1 MMEVAEMK
9 HEDIEERLSQIQTEL
24 ADESADVDA
33 LSAEVDALQERD
45 SALKKEAEEKRAL
58 MDKVSKASAPII
70 EERKEIKKMEEMEIR
85 NTKAYI
91 DAYAEYIKTGKDAE
105 CRALLSTNVQT
116 GTVAVPEFVYDIVK
130 TAWEREEIMALVRKS
145 YLRGNVK
152 VGFEISGDDAIV
164 HTEGGNAIDLENLA
178 LGVVEMKPES
188 IKKAIQI
195 SDEVYDLRGEDFLR
209 YIYDELAYKIA
220 KKTAEELLDK
230 IANAPAT
237 SSASAVGVP
246 VVTAATI
253 GLGTIATAISNL
265 SDEAV
270 SPVIVMNKLTW
281 GAFKQA
287 QYDGNFDADP
297 FEGLRVIFNNK
308 MATYDNATT
317 GQPYAIVGD
326 FTNGALAN
334 FPNGDDITFKFD
346 DLTYKKQ
353 DLIEVMGRRFVA
365 VAPIAPNAF
374 VKIVKN

>member
-1 MMEVAEMK
+1 MK

-58 MDKVSKASAPII
+58 MDAVAKASAPII
-70 EERKEIKKMEEMEIR
+70 EERKEIKKMEMEIR
-85 NTKAYI
+85 NTKEYI
-91 DAYAEYIKTGKDAE
+91 DAFADYIKTNNDAE
-105 CRALLSTNVQT
+105 CRALYTEHTPNGS
-116 GTVAVPEFVYDIVK
+116 VPVPDFVYDIVK
-130 TAWEREEIMALVRKS
+130 TAWEREEIMSLVRKS
-145 YLRGNVK
+145 YLKGIVK

-164 HTEGGNAIDLENLA
+164 HLEGGEAIGLENLS
-178 LGVVEMKPES
+178 LGIVQMIPVS

-195 SDEVYDLRGEDFLR
+195 SDEVYDLRGEEFLR

-220 KKTAEELLDK
+220 KKTAEELLNMIK
-230 IANAPAT
+230 TAPAV
-237 SSASAVGVP
+237 SDAEVVGVP
-246 VVTAATI
+246 VVTAPTI
-253 GLGTIATAISNL
+253 EIGTIATAMANL

-287 QYDGNFDADP
+287 QYEGNFDADP

-334 FPNGDDITFKFD
+334 FPNGDDIAFKFD

-374 VKIVKN
+374 VKIVKS